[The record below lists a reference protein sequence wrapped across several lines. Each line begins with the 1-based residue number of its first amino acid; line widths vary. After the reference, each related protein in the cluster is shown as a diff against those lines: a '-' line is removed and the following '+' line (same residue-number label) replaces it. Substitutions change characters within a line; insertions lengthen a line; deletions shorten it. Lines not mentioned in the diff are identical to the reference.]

1 MEASETGSVW
11 RIGVDVGG
19 TFTDLVASNSAGD
32 VHVFKALSVPADPA
46 AGVMNALERTAQGL
60 STTVPD
66 LLKNSA
72 LFVHG
77 STVATNILLE
87 RKGAVVGLLTT
98 KGFRDS
104 VELRRGKRDSQWH
117 HRLPSTPVLVPRH
130 LRLPIEER
138 TDRDGAERTPLSK
151 EDVEAAVRTFTEEG
165 VESIAICFINS
176 YLDAAHEKEAADIVE
191 RAWSG
196 EWVSV
201 SSDIVPI
208 VGEYE
213 RASTT
218 VMNAYVARQTVTYLR
233 TLNTRLRDFGFPHD
247 LLLIQNNGGAIS
259 VDQVASRP
267 VTLLLSGPAA
277 GVGALEF
284 YSQAIGSN
292 NLISMEIGGTSCDV
306 ILMNQGSVAVVDDLQ
321 VAGYHLI
328 TPSADVH
335 TIGAGGG
342 TIAGVDDAGMLF
354 VGPRGAGA
362 HPGPASYGLGGSE
375 PTVTDAQLVLGR
387 LKAGP
392 YADGSISLD
401 DGLAR
406 EAVERVIAAPLGIEV
421 DAAAAGML
429 RLLEQNLL
437 HAVQRISTERG
448 HDPRQFVLVASGGA
462 GPMHGAAVGRM
473 LGCTKVY
480 VPRLSGAFCALGML
494 HSNVRHDFVRSHL
507 ERLADTRQEQLD
519 AVYGELEGQV
529 GDILRAEGFETD
541 TIRFIRQMDLRYVGQ
556 QWDVRVT
563 VPNDNDDQAA
573 AVRQAFETEHERLF
587 GHHQPEGLVE
597 ITNLRVVG
605 IGLIPS
611 WTLAAAQPTTEV
623 PQPIDRRPI
632 YLDEA
637 RGWVDT
643 DVYAGGDMRPGH
655 KIDGPL
661 IVEERTTTVF
671 VGPDDVLEVDPAND
685 FVIHVPAMGAR
696 DET

>member
-1 MEASETGSVW
+1 MEASEIGSGW

-19 TFTDLVASNSAGD
+19 TFTDLVASNSSGD
-32 VHVFKALSVPADPA
+32 VHVFKALSVPTDPA
-46 AGVMNALERTAQGL
+46 AGVMNALARTAEGL
-60 STTVPD
+60 STTIPD
-66 LLKNSA
+66 LLKSSA

-77 STVATNILLE
+77 STIATNILIE
-87 RKGAVVGLLTT
+87 RKGAVVGLMTT

-104 VELRRGKRDSQWH
+104 VEIRRGKRDNQWH
-117 HRLPSTPVLVPRH
+117 HRVATVPVLVPRH

-138 TDRDGAERTPLSK
+138 IDREGAEHTAMSK
-151 EDVEAAVRTFTEEG
+151 EDVEAAVKAFVEKG
-165 VESIAICFINS
+165 VDSIAICFINS
-176 YLDAAHEKEAADIVE
+176 YLSPIHEKEAAEIVG
-191 RAWSG
+191 RTWKG

-233 TLNTRLRDFGFPHD
+233 TLNARLHDFGFPHD

-259 VDQVASRP
+259 VDQVATRP

-284 YSQAIGSN
+284 YSQAIGSD

-321 VAGYHLI
+321 VAGYQLV

-342 TIAGVDDAGMLF
+342 TIAGVDNAGMLF

-362 HPGPASYGLGGSE
+362 HPGPASYGLGGTE

-401 DGLAR
+401 EGLAR
-406 EAVERVIAAPLGIEV
+406 EAIERVTAAPLGIGA

-494 HSNVRHDFVRSHL
+494 HSNVRHDFIRSHL
-507 ERLADTRQEQLD
+507 ERLADAREEHLE
-519 AVYGELEGQV
+519 AVYGELEGQAN
-529 GDILRAEGFETD
+529 GILRAEGFETD
-541 TIRFIRQMDLRYVGQ
+541 TIQFIRQMDLRYVGQ
-556 QWDVRVT
+556 QWDVRVNL
-563 VPNDNDDQAA
+563 PNGKDYNADT
-573 AVRQAFETEHERLF
+573 VRQAFESEHERLF
-587 GHHQPEGLVE
+587 GHHQPDGLVE

-611 WTLAAAQPTTEV
+611 WTLAAAQPTKQV
-623 PQPIDRRPI
+623 PQPIERRPV

-637 RGWVDT
+637 RGWVET
-643 DVYAGGDMRPGH
+643 DIYAGGDMRPGQRVN
-655 KIDGPL
+655 GPL
-661 IVEERTTTVF
+661 VVEERTTTVF
-671 VGPDDVLEVDPAND
+671 VGPDDVLEVDSAND
-685 FVIHVPAMGAR
+685 FVIHLPAAGER
-696 DET
+696 HET